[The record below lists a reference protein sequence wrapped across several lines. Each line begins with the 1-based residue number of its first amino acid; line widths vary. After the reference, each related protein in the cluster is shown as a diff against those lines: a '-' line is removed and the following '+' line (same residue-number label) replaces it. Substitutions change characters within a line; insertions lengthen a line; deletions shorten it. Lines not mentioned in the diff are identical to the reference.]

1 VNASPKAWAIALAA
15 SSVGCFAFV
24 VATLVAKGTD
34 SNNWG
39 TTLNTLWITA
49 LIGAVIASL
58 TAPIAALQP
67 ARTRPRVAC
76 SLPALLFVAL
86 LLYLVAV
93 VAPSIA

>member
-1 VNASPKAWAIALAA
+1 
-15 SSVGCFAFV
+15 

-34 SNNWG
+34 SNDWG
-39 TTLNTLWITA
+39 TTLNTFWITA

-58 TAPIAALQP
+58 TAPIAAL
-67 ARTRPRVAC
+67 RSSLNPRGRALVFAC

-86 LLYLVAV
+86 LLYLVVV